1 MATKMGLLC
10 DRNTSLQSKV
20 VRRGRPS
27 KGKPGLTGVISRRL
41 LSERL
46 SAASVAA
53 WFGVPGARLVEPTR
67 GEARI
72 ASARQTAIYFAHV
85 VFRANLTRAGGIFG
99 RDRTTARHACMCV
112 EDRRD
117 NVGFDKACNAL
128 EPAMRVWMA
137 RFGDDHGAGGNA

>member
-1 MATKMGLLC
+1 MTTKMGLLYN
-10 DRNTSLQSKV
+10 RTIYPQSQV
-20 VRRGRPS
+20 VRRGRPTKS
-27 KGKPGLTGVISRRL
+27 RPGLTGIITQRL

-53 WFGVPGARLVEPTR
+53 WFGVPGARLIEPTR

-117 NVGFDKACNAL
+117 NAGFDKACSAL

-137 RFGDDHGAGGNA
+137 RFGDDHGAGGKA